1 MLSNLLKALKNDPD
15 LATLP
20 ENKLGKTLFICSGC
34 DYTSYFSGHGKA
46 TILNVFFQHAEF
58 INGVQMPGCLS
69 ETSTTNKK
77 SGFLSFIRLVGTLY
91 ISKNIFQPL
100 SPFMALTL
108 PTNCSTHSS
117 TPVYHL
123 TKNINIG

>member
-1 MLSNLLKALKNDPD
+1 MHSNLLKALKNDPD

-20 ENKLGKTLFICSGC
+20 ENKLGKIFQTLFICSGC

-91 ISKNIFQPL
+91 FKKYL
-100 SPFMALTL
+100 SAFVSVYGFDTPNQLF
-108 PTNCSTHSS
+108 NSFVDSS
-117 TPVYHL
+117 LSLDQKH
-123 TKNINIG
+123 